1 VARWIG
7 LAVVWLLVAH
17 GSAAADDS
25 ADYKQLVKQA
35 LHEFQLGNFNEAKA
49 FFTQAHGI
57 SPNARTLRGLG
68 MSSYELRGYVEAI
81 DYFEAALASIERPLT
96 NEMRAEVTRL
106 LAQARAFITHVKLS
120 LEPPNAEVRVDTHP
134 ARRDA
139 SGELLLDPGTHEL
152 SFEAH
157 DYETTTRSIR
167 ADGNETLAFSVSLRP
182 LRPAPAPAQE
192 TPFEAP
198 VLPQPSAAPA
208 SAPSA
213 AISAASSPGPWIVIG
228 VSGAVAVAG
237 GVLLALALSDKSSVE
252 HPKGNGVDGP
262 YYSDY
267 YGANQRVLP
276 LSAAG
281 ITALCAGGVGM
292 ALGVIWKVS
301 EGASVETQGAG
312 LRLRGRF

>member
-1 VARWIG
+1 MARWIG
-7 LAVVWLLVAH
+7 LAVVWLLVAQ
-17 GSAAADDS
+17 GSAAAEDS
-25 ADYKQLVKQA
+25 AEYKQLVKQA
-35 LHEFQLGNFNEAKA
+35 LHEFQLGNFSEAKS

-68 MSSYELRGYVEAI
+68 MSSYELRAYVEAI

-96 NEMRAEVTRL
+96 NEMRTEVTRL
-106 LAQARAFITHVKLS
+106 LAQARAFITHVKLN
-120 LEPPNAEVRVDTHP
+120 LEPANAVVLVDTHP
-134 ARRDA
+134 ARRDS

-157 DYETTTRSIR
+157 EYETTTRSIR
-167 ADGNETLAFSVSLRP
+167 ADGNETLAFSIKLRP
-182 LRPAPAPAQE
+182 LRPAPVAAQE

-198 VLPQPSAAPA
+198 LPPQPKAAPA
-208 SAPSA
+208 SAPPAATSA
-213 AISAASSPGPWIVIG
+213 GPWIVIG
-228 VSGAVAVAG
+228 VSGAVVVAG
-237 GVLLALALSDKSSVE
+237 GVLLALALNDKASVE

-281 ITALCAGGVGM
+281 IAALCAGGVGM

-312 LRLRGRF
+312 LRLRARF